1 MNSNGREYSD
11 YDPYGEPNHYAFPSD
26 AIPFQKS
33 GLYYPRMP
41 CFSSLPRKDSSLL
54 SRSCS
59 SACSLSYEVE
69 PSDEYLYVQPPLP
82 AYAPR
87 QSPATIPPYSS
98 YSNPVLLPRVRSS
111 EESNHRPFSSTSDSV
126 SPFPPLPPEEL
137 QTSMCLS
144 PPAKQPV
151 PPKSVPVAS
160 PPRSHLESHEAI
172 KEMQGQGRR
181 RALRDRSSARPLQ
194 RRFAP
199 IPHDQEYP
207 QQVGAGAGIK
217 RSILQDRLLFI
228 LEQFVRYQIEFLYL
242 PIDRTTE
249 CNLGY
254 GYVSLV
260 DSRAVLTLYQAV
272 GCRRR
277 IPCRC
282 MASAGQTPPVSN
294 SARLCTLA
302 SKVIVTM

>member
-1 MNSNGREYSD
+1 
-11 YDPYGEPNHYAFPSD
+11 
-26 AIPFQKS
+26 
-33 GLYYPRMP
+33 MP

-137 QTSMCLS
+137 QTSTCLS

-160 PPRSHLESHEAI
+160 NRTKRSKKCKAKGGAEHYVIDPQRVLSNEDSRQFLMIKNIPNRWVRERESSAAYCRTDCSSSSSSSCATRSNSCICPSTGLPSVTWDMAMYRWLIPGRSSRSTKLWAVGGEFHVDAWQALAKLLQSQTLRDCVRSHPRSS
-172 KEMQGQGRR
+172 
-181 RALRDRSSARPLQ
+181 
-194 RRFAP
+194 
-199 IPHDQEYP
+199 
-207 QQVGAGAGIK
+207 
-217 RSILQDRLLFI
+217 
-228 LEQFVRYQIEFLYL
+228 
-242 PIDRTTE
+242 
-249 CNLGY
+249 
-254 GYVSLV
+254 
-260 DSRAVLTLYQAV
+260 
-272 GCRRR
+272 
-277 IPCRC
+277 
-282 MASAGQTPPVSN
+282 
-294 SARLCTLA
+294 
-302 SKVIVTM
+302 